1 MTKPIPFCEP
11 AQGREISNSL
21 ELTLLEDI
29 DYHMSVVLTGNIN
42 PIIKRNMAI
51 SLTNFVVAAIE
62 KFQKGQQE
70 HGGDIRDR
78 DLKHEITQE
87 TIDLF
92 WYNEAQ
98 KWPSHLK

>member
-1 MTKPIPFCEP
+1 MIKPIPFCEP
-11 AQGREISNSL
+11 AQGRVMADSL
-21 ELTLLEDI
+21 ELRLLEDI
-29 DYHMSVVLTGNIN
+29 DDHMSVVLTGNIN
-42 PIIKRNMAI
+42 PITKRNMAI
-51 SLTNFVVAAIE
+51 SLTNFVVAAID
-62 KFQKGQQE
+62 KFEKGQAE